1 MRISQMRAGS
11 NVINTPLDVDSW
23 EKLALLTTGG
33 AWSPFDFGGLS
44 RKSANFRST
53 ALLVLDVDR
62 SPYDSDERFVEDFR
76 AFKHIITTT
85 RNHLRDKETGGGSL
99 VRRYR
104 VILELDSPITDEKQY
119 KAVYAH
125 LLAQFPYCD
134 QQVHDTARFFYPGV
148 SIISIQETGKQ
159 VESNI
164 TIIAGNSQILPESHR
179 DSLILGKLAR
189 STQDFLTNGAA
200 SGTWNGRLFKAAI
213 DAHEQGMPREAFEA
227 WITKTAPY
235 GYLDASDTATIDSAY
250 SREPKYEPRV
260 TDSFGKSNSQ
270 LDSNR
275 VFAQSEL
282 DVSMASSTFKEKLGR
297 AGDLLLRPELFN
309 GVSTGFK
316 ELDRRLGGGLM
327 PHTLTGLSA
336 PGKTGKTT
344 FLTAMT
350 AGIAS
355 QGVPVGW
362 LSLEMSPERHLIPSL
377 LSIAAE
383 VNIRELARDSDP
395 LVKQLLDAV
404 GNGSMYPW
412 LNNIGF
418 LNRMGA
424 TPIDVISQ
432 YIKHDYEMRGTKIF
446 FIDHVGYSLSDIQ
459 DFSSHSKLAKTLRKL
474 TDQLPIHIVAVVQP
488 RNLGMGERV
497 SKATLYGG
505 AVWSQDLNQ
514 LLTVERRNNNQLAVF
529 LTDSHSPMAE
539 TSTDSPVLFTFDR
552 HTCSLTE

>member
-1 MRISQMRAGS
+1 MRAGS
-11 NVINTPLDVDSW
+11 LVANDTVEVGSW
-23 EKLALLTTGG
+23 EQLALLTTGG
-33 AWSPFDFGGLS
+33 MWSPFDYGGLS

-62 SPYDSDERFVEDFR
+62 SPFPDDASFIDDFR

-85 RNHLRDKETGGGSL
+85 RNHLRDKETGGDSL

-119 KAVYAH
+119 KAVYASI
-125 LLAQFPYCD
+125 LAQFPYCD
-134 QQVHDTARFFYPGV
+134 QQVTDTARFFYPGV
-148 SIISIQETGKQ
+148 SILSIQEAGKQ
-159 VESNI
+159 VQSVIEMPR
-164 TIIAGNSQILPESHR
+164 GQSQILPER
-179 DSLILGKLAR
+179 PGNALILGKLAR
-189 STQDFLTNGAA
+189 STQEFLASGAEQ
-200 SGTWNGRLFKAAI
+200 GTWNGRLFKAAI
-213 DAHEQGMPREAFEA
+213 DANEQGMPREVFES
-227 WITKTAPY
+227 WLEKTAPL
-235 GYLDASDTATIDSAY
+235 GYLDASDISTIDSAY
-250 SREPKYEPRV
+250 SREPKYEPRILD
-260 TDSFGKSNSQ
+260 TGLGKILSGKSNS
-270 LDSNR
+270 DFNSNTGNSQILG
-275 VFAQSEL
+275 VEL
-282 DVSMASSTFKEKLGR
+282 GTSTFGDKLKR
-297 AGDLLLRPELFN
+297 AGDLLLNPELFQ
-309 GVSTGFK
+309 GVSTGFA

-350 AGIAS
+350 AGIAA
-355 QGVPVGW
+355 QGIPVGW
-362 LSLEMSPERHLIPSL
+362 LSLEMSPERHMIPSL
-377 LSIAAE
+377 LSIAAD

-395 LVKQLLDAV
+395 IVKQLLDAV
-404 GNGSMYPW
+404 GNGTAYPW

-432 YIKHDYEMRGTKIF
+432 YIKHDYEIRGTKVF

-474 TDQLPIHIVAVVQP
+474 TDQLPIHIIAVVQP

-514 LLTVERRNNNQLAVF
+514 LLTVERRNGNQLAVF

-539 TSTDSPVLFTFDR
+539 TSTDSPVLFTYDR
-552 HTCSLTE
+552 STCSLSE